1 MLLNRGRFS
10 LSKKNRLHYFQ
21 LHMQVSVEWWERCFE
36 DIFFNHKSKAIV
48 GFLEI
53 FKPSLKN
60 DISSPLHHYKMAV
73 KSRQRSKKE
82 FCGIFQF

>member
-1 MLLNRGRFS
+1 MTIR
-10 LSKKNRLHYFQ
+10 HYF
-21 LHMQVSVEWWERCFE
+21 LDRKAISVDHEPIVFRWERCFE

-53 FKPSLKN
+53 FKLSLKN

-73 KSRQRSKKE
+73 KSRQRSKNE